1 MLIKKRMLVPLMSD
15 AERARRPV
23 PKRSLSDFLLQK
35 IGAVIGTI
43 YSFTFSWLDRRVARQ
58 NQRQFEEDIRTN
70 LAFLFNEYG
79 AKVVP
84 NEGVRFPP
92 GFDGA
97 FVTLGLGVVLLR
109 FSRGRGDF
117 DVKVSSV
124 FAAGR
129 WEDFRL
135 IAEGVSEWNLS
146 ATPKDHQYSLESFG
160 PLLRKHLPDLEQSMS
175 EANVETTMDRAVELH
190 NKAVD
195 EYAARLTASGFTP
208 KFY

>member
-1 MLIKKRMLVPLMSD
+1 MSD
-15 AERARRPV
+15 AERAQRPV
-23 PKRSLSDFLLQK
+23 IKRSLSDLLLQK
-35 IGAVIGTI
+35 TGVVIGAI
-43 YSFTFSWLDRRVARQ
+43 YSFTFGWLDRRTARSH
-58 NQRQFEEDIRTN
+58 QRQFEEDIRSN
-70 LAFLFNEYG
+70 LAFLFDEYC

-97 FVTLGLGVVLLR
+97 FVTLSLGVVLLR

-117 DVKVSSV
+117 NVRVSSV
-124 FAAGR
+124 FVPGL

-135 IAEGVSEWNLS
+135 VAEGVSEWNLS
-146 ATPKDHQYSLESFG
+146 TAPKAHRYSLESFG
-160 PLLRKHLPDLEQSMS
+160 QVLRRHLPDLEQSLS
-175 EANVETTMDRAVELH
+175 EENVETTMDRAVELH

-195 EYAARLTASGFTP
+195 EYAARLSASGFTP